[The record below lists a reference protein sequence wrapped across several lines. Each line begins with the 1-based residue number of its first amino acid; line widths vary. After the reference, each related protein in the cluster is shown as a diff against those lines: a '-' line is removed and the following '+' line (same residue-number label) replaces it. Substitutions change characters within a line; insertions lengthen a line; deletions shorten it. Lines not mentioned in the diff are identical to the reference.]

1 MRLALLTLLLAG
13 CYAPPPDCFVET
25 RALALDEETPF
36 GFSPSEAAA
45 ALAIEAS
52 IPIEYADG
60 SGATTLEI
68 VSVPM
73 VTGVEDASGVRPSYP
88 RYDEWR
94 TEDDELAGCRAPEVV
109 LGEVT
114 LRVRTADGLIDQEIV
129 RVLTLFGPLEGSEL
143 IYAETF
149 YEGETG
155 GTWVGAPSAWGLS
168 FEVRMRVER
177 ASDGALEAR
186 PVEVRVRENSSGPHG
201 EGPPGTLLIDLV
213 R

>member
-1 MRLALLTLLLAG
+1 VRLALLTLLVAG
-13 CYAPPPDCFVET
+13 CHTPPPDCFVET

-36 GFSPSEAAA
+36 GFSPSDAAA
-45 ALAIEAS
+45 TLAIEAS

-68 VSVPM
+68 LSVPM
-73 VTGVEDASGVRPSYP
+73 VIVVEDPSGARPSYP

-94 TEDDELAGCRAPEVV
+94 TEDDELAGCRASEVV
-109 LGEVT
+109 LGYASLH
-114 LRVRTADGLIDQEIV
+114 LRTTDGVIDQEILQE
-129 RVLTLFGPLEGSEL
+129 LTLYGPLEGSEL
-143 IYAETF
+143 IYSGTF

-177 ASDGALEAR
+177 ASDGVLEAR
-186 PVEVRVRENSSGPHG
+186 AVEVRVREESGGPHG
-201 EGPPGTLLIDLV
+201 EGPPSPLLIDLV